1 MTDLAEVV
9 LAPGR
14 DGPARGGHP
23 WVFSGGILRVAGAP
37 EPGDM
42 VRVLD
47 SRRGYVGT
55 GLFNPHSQIRVRLYR
70 WDDGPL
76 DEAFFRSRI
85 AEAVA
90 IRSETLG
97 LGGADGAARLVFS
110 EGDGLSG
117 LVVDRYGRYLTLQL
131 TSLALERRSPWL
143 LDALEELV
151 RPEAI
156 VLRTERGVLE
166 EEGLRLQDS
175 VVRGRAPDGPIE
187 IVEEGLTFA
196 VALETGQKTGFYLDQ
211 RINRTRAARYAQ
223 GRSVADVC
231 CYSGGFGIAALDGGA
246 ASVVGVDVSQS
257 ALELAAT
264 NARVNGVDDRHTL
277 VRSDAFKWLAE
288 QADTGARYGMIVL
301 DPPRF
306 ARSRRGVPEALKAYR
321 RLNGLALEC
330 LEPGGILVT
339 CSCSGR
345 VALGDF
351 LGSVGRAAADVGR
364 TVRVL
369 ERLGQGPDHPVSA
382 TCAETEYLKCL
393 ICYVA

>member
-1 MTDLAEVV
+1 MSATGIVELA
-9 LAPGR
+9 AGR
-14 DGPARGGHP
+14 EGPALGRHP
-23 WVFSGGILRVAGAP
+23 WVFSGGIRRQDEGL
-37 EPGDM
+37 EPGQT
-42 VRVLD
+42 VRVVD
-47 SRRGYVGT
+47 TRGEYVAT

-76 DEAFFRSRI
+76 DEAFFRARI

-90 IRSETLG
+90 LRTDTLG
-97 LGGADGAARLVFS
+97 LDDPNGGARLVFS
-110 EGDGLSG
+110 EADGLSG
-117 LVVDRYGRYLTLQL
+117 LVVDRYGPYLTLQL

-143 LDALEELV
+143 LDALQDAV

-156 VLRTERGVLE
+156 VLRTEKGVLE
-166 EEGLRLQDS
+166 EEGLRLADS
-175 VVRGRAPDGPIE
+175 VVRGHAPAGPIE
-187 IVEEGLTFA
+187 IREGGLAFG

-211 RINRTRAARYAQ
+211 RINRARAATYAN

-231 CYSGGFGIAALDGGA
+231 CYSGAFGIAALHAGA
-246 ASVVGVDVSQS
+246 TRAVGVDVSQG
-257 ALELAAT
+257 ALELASS
-264 NARVNGVDDRHTL
+264 NARRNDVQDRHEV

-288 QADTGARYGMIVL
+288 QADAGARYGMIVL

-321 RLNGLALEC
+321 RLNGLAIQC

-345 VALGDF
+345 VGLNDF
-351 LGSVGRAAADVGR
+351 LGAVGRASADTGR
-364 TVRVL
+364 AVRVI